1 LLSDA
6 APSHITHR
14 NVSTSLPNADAT
26 ALGSP
31 DLTAATVPP
40 SLLRLHG
47 VLTQRDLWHVLRTL
61 AREVLPSDS
70 VTLEIGSIEDGDLLR
85 VYRHAHAHTPPELR
99 RSHPARHW
107 FALHPGA
114 PAYRLSDITSLREL
128 RGTPFHERVM
138 RREGWDKLLG
148 IVSWRGRV
156 AQGTWNFYRGPAQP
170 DFSSRDLQIAEALQ
184 PHFHTAL
191 MRVLAHEQTTFL
203 GEQFASLL
211 EDVPVGLLLL
221 DWDLRPLWFN
231 GEAAHACAVWN
242 HGERRAAAL
251 NPRRAFRVPAPL
263 AEACADLRTHWTPAR
278 RAEHSTGPK
287 PRVLSEH
294 AIGLHAQVV
303 LRALGN
309 NPLLRPAFQI
319 QLDYRRPRGD
329 RNRPLSPGAVA
340 LLARLSARE
349 REVAMRV
356 REGLRTAEIAA
367 ELRRSPLTIKTQLAA
382 IFTKLEVRSRTR
394 VAALLNR

>member
-1 LLSDA
+1 MISP
-6 APSHITHR
+6 APPI
-14 NVSTSLPNADAT
+14 
-26 ALGSP
+26 SP
-31 DLTAATVPP
+31 DLVNANPALTAN
-40 SLLRLHG
+40 LLRLHAT
-47 VLTQRDLWHVLRTL
+47 LTQRDLWHALRTI
-61 AREVLPSDS
+61 ARETIVSNS
-70 VTLEIGSIEDGDLLR
+70 VTLEIFGTENGDVHRL
-85 VYRHAHAHTPPELR
+85 YRFGIPPTPLPLR
-99 RSHPARHW
+99 RDHPARHW

-114 PAYRLSDITSLREL
+114 PAYRLSEITSTREL

-148 IVSWRGRV
+148 IVSWRGRC
-156 AQGTWNFYRGPAQP
+156 AQGALNFHRAPSEP
-170 DFSSRDLQIAEALQ
+170 DFLPRDVQIAEALQ

-191 MRVLAHEQTTFL
+191 MRVLAHEETTFL
-203 GEQFASLL
+203 GGQFASLL

-221 DWDLRPLWFN
+221 DWELRPLWFN

-251 NPRRAFRVPAPL
+251 NPQRDFRVPVAL
-263 AEACADLRTHWTPAR
+263 ASACAELRAQWTGTSAGEN
-278 RAEHSTGPK
+278 ATATK

-294 AIGLHAQVV
+294 ALGLHAQIV
-303 LRALGN
+303 LRALGS
-309 NPLLRPAFQI
+309 NPLLHPAFQI

-382 IFTKLEVRSRTR
+382 IYGKLEVRSRTR